1 MNEIIVSADEQ
12 TFNEE
17 VLKSDKLVLVEF
29 WTTWCSTCKML
40 LPIISCIKNKYNNK
54 LKIVKVN
61 VDENID
67 IVLEYEVMSVPTVL
81 AFKKGKKV
89 ASITGVRSKKIF
101 EEMVKKYI

>member
-40 LPIISCIKNKYNNK
+40 LPINSYIKNKYNDK

-67 IVLEYEVMSVPTVL
+67 IVSEYEVMSVPTVL
-81 AFKKGKKV
+81 AFKEGKKV
-89 ASITGVRSKKIF
+89 ASITGIRPKEIF
-101 EEMVKKYI
+101 EEMVQKHL